1 MNTLAFMSVNFADDG
16 TEIATIT
23 LQIARLD
30 RIKKEGDFVDLN
42 LAGLN
47 LDGILDKAI
56 QEIPLNKEELLYL
69 LKITEERDLEKI
81 FETAR
86 LLRTR
91 YFKDRVFMYGFVY
104 FSTYCRN
111 DCAFCL
117 YRRSNRTLKRYR
129 KTDSEIME
137 TALSLVQS
145 GVHLLDLTMG
155 EDQHY
160 FNNDFESLLKTLE
173 VIKEKT
179 RIPVMISTGVVSE
192 EILGKFREA
201 GADWYACYQ
210 ETHTLDLYRKLRL
223 GQSYSERMERKQ
235 AAKKMGFLIEEG
247 LLTGVGDSD
256 EDLVHSLEEMKRL
269 RADQVRVMSFVPQN
283 DTPMQNFPTITHVR
297 ELLLIAVMRLVLPD
311 RLIPASLDV
320 DGLNGLAERL
330 NSGANVV
337 TSIIPP
343 QAGLAGVSNH
353 SLDIEDGNRTIS
365 KILPFL
371 KQCGLVPASRK
382 EYEEWVLQRRQ

>member
-1 MNTLAFMSVNFADDG
+1 MD
-16 TEIATIT
+16 
-23 LQIARLD
+23 LD
-30 RIKKEGDFVDLN
+30 
-42 LAGLN
+42 LAGISV
-47 LDGILDKAI
+47 DGILDKAI
-56 QEIPLNKEELLYL
+56 HENPLDKQELLYL
-69 LKITEERDLEKI
+69 LRLTDERDLEKV
-81 FETAR
+81 FRTAR
-86 LLRTR
+86 LLRKR
-91 YFKDRVFMYGFVY
+91 YFEDKVFMYGFVY
-104 FSTYCRN
+104 FSTHCRN

-117 YRRSNRTLKRYR
+117 YRKSNNSLERYR
-129 KTDSEIME
+129 KSDSEIME

-160 FNNDFESLLKTLE
+160 FNTGFESLLRTVKD
-173 VIKEKT
+173 IKERT
-179 RIPVMISTGVVSE
+179 EIPIMISTGVVSE
-192 EILGKFREA
+192 EILEKFKSA

-210 ETHTLDLYRKLRL
+210 ETHTLDLYSKLRL

-235 AAKKMGFLIEEG
+235 AAKKMGYLIEEG
-247 LLTGVGDSD
+247 LLTGVGDSE
-256 EDLVHSLEEMKRL
+256 EDLVNSLEEMKRL
-269 RADQVRVMSFVPQN
+269 QADQVRVMSFVPQS
-283 DTPMQNFPTITHVR
+283 DTPMQDFPANDRMR

-353 SLDIEDGNRTIS
+353 SLDIEDGNRTVS
-365 KILPFL
+365 KILPLL
-371 KQCGLVPASRK
+371 KQSGLIPASRD
-382 EYEEWVLQRRQ
+382 EYEKWVLRRRQ